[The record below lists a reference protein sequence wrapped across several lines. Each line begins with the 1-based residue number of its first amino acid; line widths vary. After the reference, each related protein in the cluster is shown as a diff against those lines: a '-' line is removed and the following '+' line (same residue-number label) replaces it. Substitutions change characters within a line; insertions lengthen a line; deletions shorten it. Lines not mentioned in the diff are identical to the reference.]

1 MSGQGN
7 NFHRFCKT
15 VPPSLNLTFTNGK
28 RQTHEKVKRTEPRV
42 QSLHA
47 DSTVINSR
55 CPFLGVQGL
64 WPNFA
69 MIFK

>member
-42 QSLHA
+42 QSLHCRFNGYQLA
-47 DSTVINSR
+47 L
-55 CPFLGVQGL
+55 P
-64 WPNFA
+64 
-69 MIFK
+69 IFGCTGSLAQLRNDF